1 MSRNTGIFISLIVIA
16 VIASGAGYFYYMN
29 QLEIAVS
36 DLEIVFDSVELKSI
50 RLFPSPEANLTLT
63 YVANNTHSMEFMLTL
78 NGELHYGSSFITP
91 LKVKDAHIQASR
103 VSTIQM
109 DVSITG
115 SILDTF
121 DPMEKSEYILQG
133 DLVAETLVFGFIPV
147 EVSKPLSDYQLGQN

>member
-50 RLFPSPEANLTLT
+50 RLFPSPE
-63 YVANNTHSMEFMLTL
+63 
-78 NGELHYGSSFITP
+78 HYGSSFITP

-133 DLVAETLVFGFIPV
+133 DLIAETVVLGFIPV
-147 EVSKPLSDYQLGQN
+147 EVSKPLSDYPSGQN